1 MPPSPPSEAPTD
13 RPGRFGP
20 QETSAITPGK
30 HYARFLR
37 ACDQTAALQARG
49 TSISLF
55 WCPGKNVEKHVVYLW
70 YEDACN
76 IYLRK
81 RAERAAR
88 CQRTLDAALEREH
101 VNKDAERT
109 HTVSLQKRT
118 EKRRRGLSDRLDRL
132 YPPRFDE
139 PPKGPESPKYTVEER
154 QDALDDVEE
163 YSTTPHLWAGLK
175 RIRMRGGWP
184 EPCDTSCGMCEYC
197 FM

>member
-20 QETSAITPGK
+20 QETSDITPGK

-55 WCPGKNVEKHVVYLW
+55 WCPGEKVEKHVVYLW

-76 IYLRK
+76 IYLWK

-88 CQRTLDAALEREH
+88 CQRILDAALEREH
-101 VNKDAERT
+101 VNKDAKRAERACKQGRVAG
-109 HTVSLQKRT
+109 TVRHQLWHVRV
-118 EKRRRGLSDRLDRL
+118 LL
-132 YPPRFDE
+132 YVIIQTTNETVCDPTD
-139 PPKGPESPKYTVEER
+139 KYTLATARCACGLARPAHGPADRTGARVRER
-154 QDALDDVEE
+154 
-163 YSTTPHLWAGLK
+163 
-175 RIRMRGGWP
+175 
-184 EPCDTSCGMCEYC
+184 
-197 FM
+197 

>member
-1 MPPSPPSEAPTD
+1 ML
-13 RPGRFGP
+13 
-20 QETSAITPGK
+20 
-30 HYARFLR
+30 Y
-37 ACDQTAALQARG
+37 
-49 TSISLF
+49 
-55 WCPGKNVEKHVVYLW
+55 
-70 YEDACN
+70 
-76 IYLRK
+76 
-81 RAERAAR
+81 
-88 CQRTLDAALEREH
+88 QRILDAALEREH